1 MALSLSNKLEN
12 VLFLKNLKRT
22 WATLSGQNVSL
33 FVQET
38 PVGLSTAM
46 YMVNPKQNICQIGV
60 RGVYT
65 RYSPAGG
72 YGGT

>member
-38 PVGLSTAM
+38 PVGLSIAM
-46 YMVNPKQNICQIGV
+46 YMVNPKQNIC
-60 RGVYT
+60 
-65 RYSPAGG
+65 
-72 YGGT
+72 